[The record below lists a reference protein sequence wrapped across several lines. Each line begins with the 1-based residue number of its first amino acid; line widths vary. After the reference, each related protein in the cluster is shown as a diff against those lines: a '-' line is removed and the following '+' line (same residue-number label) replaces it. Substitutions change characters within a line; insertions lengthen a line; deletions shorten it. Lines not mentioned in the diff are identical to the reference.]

1 METSRKERREGAAMC
16 SILKTREQ
24 VVDPANRGRGLFV
37 DIACASEM
45 MGVSE
50 CGVRK
55 MCREGRIKG
64 VRCGKFWRI
73 SRDYLMCFL
82 GLEEA

>member
-1 METSRKERREGAAMC
+1 MC
-16 SILKTREQ
+16 SVLRTREQ
-24 VVDPANRGRGLFV
+24 VLDPANRGRGLFV
-37 DIACASEM
+37 NAGCAAEM

-50 CGVRK
+50 SAVRK
-55 MCREGRIKG
+55 MCREGRIKC

-73 SRDYLMCFL
+73 SRDYLMGFL